1 VPALSVCLPRGGWRA
16 SVNRRPPNY
25 LEGRVSKSDEVP
37 RKHGMGLADL
47 RWPCM
52 SESRFIQRLARR
64 PLRPRQGVYRT
75 LTERGSQTIRRAS
88 RSTAEG
94 CPK

>member
-1 VPALSVCLPRGGWRA
+1 MPALSVCLPRGGWRA

-37 RKHGMGLADL
+37 RKRGMGLADL

-52 SESRFIQRLARR
+52 SESRFIHALGSPPAQAAT
-64 PLRPRQGVYRT
+64 GVYRT
-75 LTERGSQTIRRAS
+75 LTERGSQTIKRAS
-88 RSTAEG
+88 HSTAEG